1 VRDGV
6 HPAIRRRGG
15 VSLGPPS
22 AIEALEQAI
31 AHGAEWIRLP
41 DHLDALRRADERFE
55 KERDQR
61 YAEVKAEQEKA
72 LVIKD
77 TANRDA
83 LALARQD
90 QTYKDEQANKLR
102 EQINSERGLYATKD
116 DLSNA
121 VRELLTT
128 VKPLGDYVSSQ
139 QGFTGGE
146 SAYRTE
152 RRLTNG
158 QTIAIIVAVM
168 AALSFVLTVIAGV
181 VGVVIAFHG

>member
-1 VRDGV
+1 MSTDDPSGNYEIATGTVAE
-6 HPAIRRRGG
+6 PGG
-15 VSLGPPS
+15 G
-22 AIEALEQAI
+22 EAGWVTL
-31 AHGAEWIRLP
+31 R
-41 DHLDALRRADERFE
+41 DHLEGMRAADDRRYAEVG

-116 DLSNA
+116 DLANA
-121 VRELLTT
+121 VREMTVQIRPLAEYVSASAGRQGGEEHSRTESRLNANLVVGMVALLLTSLIIA
-128 VKPLGDYVSSQ
+128 VAIWSAAH
-139 QGFTGGE
+139 GG
-146 SAYRTE
+146 
-152 RRLTNG
+152 
-158 QTIAIIVAVM
+158 
-168 AALSFVLTVIAGV
+168 
-181 VGVVIAFHG
+181 

>member
-1 VRDGV
+1 VSTDDDLHARARDRESQTRYEMATGV
-6 HPAIRRRGG
+6 VAEPAGESGWVSLRDHLEALRGG
-15 VSLGPPS
+15 DDRRY
-22 AIEALEQAI
+22 
-31 AHGAEWIRLP
+31 AEVG
-41 DHLDALRRADERFE
+41 

-116 DLSNA
+116 DLANA
-121 VRELLTT
+121 VREMTVQIRPLAEYVSASAGRQGGEQHIRTEQRLNANLVVGMVALLLTAVIIAVSIT
-128 VKPLGDYVSSQ
+128 VAAH
-139 QGFTGGE
+139 GG
-146 SAYRTE
+146 
-152 RRLTNG
+152 
-158 QTIAIIVAVM
+158 
-168 AALSFVLTVIAGV
+168 
-181 VGVVIAFHG
+181 